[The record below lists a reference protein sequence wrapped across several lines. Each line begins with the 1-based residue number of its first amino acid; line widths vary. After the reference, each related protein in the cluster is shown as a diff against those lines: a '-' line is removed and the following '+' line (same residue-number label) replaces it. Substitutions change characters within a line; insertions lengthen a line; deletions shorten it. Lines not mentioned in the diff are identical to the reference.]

1 MLLVFFCLI
10 TFPEKIM
17 HCRFYL
23 CLWYKDDPNSQ
34 QKFMYY
40 VARLKSQAIVR
51 DSGSLSSLMTRE
63 LAKKL
68 TLALGQNS
76 SFSRGFDK
84 ILQVLLVG
92 KVALSPF
99 FSKLNFFYTHYKML
113 YRQVCERTLQSF
125 VQKHCEQ

>member
-1 MLLVFFCLI
+1 
-10 TFPEKIM
+10 
-17 HCRFYL
+17 
-23 CLWYKDDPNSQ
+23 
-34 QKFMYY
+34 MYY

-99 FSKLNFFYTHYKML
+99 FS
-113 YRQVCERTLQSF
+113 RT
-125 VQKHCEQ
+125 

>member
-1 MLLVFFCLI
+1 
-10 TFPEKIM
+10 
-17 HCRFYL
+17 
-23 CLWYKDDPNSQ
+23 
-34 QKFMYY
+34 MYY

-63 LAKKL
+63 SAKKI

-92 KVALSPF
+92 EIILSPF
-99 FSKLNFFYTHYKML
+99 TREHRFL
-113 YRQVCERTLQSF
+113 YSL
-125 VQKHCEQ
+125 